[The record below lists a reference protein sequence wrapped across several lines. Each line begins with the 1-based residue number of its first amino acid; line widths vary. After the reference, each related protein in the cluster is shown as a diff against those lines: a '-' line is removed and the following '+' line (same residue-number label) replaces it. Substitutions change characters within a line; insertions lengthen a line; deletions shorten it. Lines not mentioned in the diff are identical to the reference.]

1 MNGRLDLAD
10 EFLSFRKIAHEKKC
24 KKSIFLIQDK
34 VLPMVLC
41 LIPKELR
48 EKVLRDREAQH
59 SSTPNVSVR
68 TVSCC
73 KNAKMAR
80 RRVPVYSLQSDPLDP
95 LDPGLPSVVS
105 VGGGSRLMMSS

>member
-10 EFLSFRKIAHEKKC
+10 EFLSFLKIAHEKKTM
-24 KKSIFLIQDK
+24 FLNQDK
-34 VLPMVLC
+34 VLPMFLC

-73 KNAKMAR
+73 GNAKMAR

-95 LDPGLPSVVS
+95 GLPSVVS
-105 VGGGSRLMMSS
+105 VGGGSRLLMSS